1 MDTEDQ
7 EPTLSADETVMLA
20 AFEGWNDAG
29 SAASAALDHL
39 ATWWGAREHAALDPE
54 DYHDFQ
60 VSRPTI
66 TRMASGD
73 RVVSWPGT
81 VLSTADPEGGPRIVV
96 ARGIEPSM
104 RWRSFCAEV
113 LDHAED
119 LGVTTLVTVG
129 ALLVDVPHTRPLP
142 TFVTSEDEDARDEFG
157 LERSDYEG
165 PTGIVG
171 VLGHEAHYA
180 ASGSSACGW
189 VSPTTSLT
197 RRAPRPPPRSSLSW
211 SASSASRSIWV
222 SLPDEVDAWQR
233 GADELA
239 QEDDEIADHV
249 RQARVTHGRDQPA
262 RGVGRCHRRRVRA
275 LPASTRRRHREVALQ
290 RRDHSGAKERQDDRR
305 EADAVPDERP
315 IRVVRDEPRNH
326 TITT

>member
-7 EPTLSADETVMLA
+7 EPTLGADETVMLA

-29 SAASAALDHL
+29 SSASAALDHL
-39 ATWWGAREHAALDPE
+39 ATWWQAREHAALDPE

-66 TRMASGD
+66 SRMPSGD

-142 TFVTSEDEDARDEFG
+142 TFVTSEDDDAREEFG

-171 VLGHEAHYA
+171 VLGHEAQLRGIRVLSVWVGVPHYIAHPPSPKATA
-180 ASGSSACGW
+180 ALLTQLERLIG
-189 VSPTTSLT
+189 VSIDLGD
-197 RRAPRPPPRSSLSW
+197 
-211 SASSASRSIWV
+211 
-222 SLPDEVDAWQR
+222 LPEEVDAWQR

-239 QEDDEIADHV
+239 SEDDEIAEHV
-249 RQARVTHGRDQPA
+249 RQLEALMDETSLPEASGDAIAAEFERFL
-262 RGVGRCHRRRVRA
+262 RRRDGGT
-275 LPASTRRRHREVALQ
+275 S
-290 RRDHSGAKERQDDRR
+290 K
-305 EADAVPDERP
+305 
-315 IRVVRDEPRNH
+315 
-326 TITT
+326 